1 MSRLIGMLL
10 MVVAIWVG
18 VEVYLNGTQGAFG
31 GALASL
37 DGSAGTDATARDP
50 RTIPQRA
57 GAAVGRAHEEADQRR
72 SRLLGE

>member
-1 MSRLIGMLL
+1 
-10 MVVAIWVG
+10 VVAVSLKN
-18 VEVYLNGTQGAFG
+18 EVYVNGTQGAFG

-37 DGSAGTDATARDP
+37 DGSDAAARDP

-72 SRLLGE
+72 GRLLGE